1 MLNKIRYVL
10 RTLIRF
16 LPWIHKSIF
25 FNFHYLPFEQ
35 AVKLPILLYKPHF
48 IKLKGNVIIDSDKV
62 SFGMIKMGILVNTC
76 NPNNGISFDL
86 DGSLIFKGRT
96 VFANDSYI
104 MIRNSG
110 TITLGKNLDANCKL
124 KCANSIEIGDNTV
137 IAYETMI
144 MDSDWHAL
152 TDVVTGKL
160 LNKTSFVKIGSYN
173 FISYRC
179 IINRGTVTPDYCT
192 VTACSTLNKKYDF
205 EQYSLIGGNPC
216 KLIDEGYFMD
226 PQNN

>member
-1 MLNKIRYVL
+1 MSKIFRGIKIL
-10 RTLIRF
+10 MHF
-16 LPWIHKSIF
+16 FPWLHKSIF
-25 FNFHYLPFEQ
+25 FNFKYLPFSQ
-35 AVKLPILLYKPHF
+35 AIKLPILLYKPHF
-48 IKLKGNVIIDSDKV
+48 IKLKGNVEIQNDCIR
-62 SFGMIKMGILVNTC
+62 FGMIKMGDLINTC
-76 NPNNGISFDL
+76 NPNNGISFDI
-86 DGSLIFKGRT
+86 DGSLIFKGNA

-104 MIRNSG
+104 MIRDNG
-110 TITLGKNLDANCKL
+110 TVLLGENLDANCKI
-124 KCANSIEIGDNTV
+124 KCANSIEIGNNTV

-160 LNKTSFVKIGSYN
+160 LKKTSFVKIGNNN

-179 IINRGTVTPDYCT
+179 IINRGTTTPDFCT

-205 EQYSLIGGNPC
+205 EPYSLIGGNPC

-226 PQNN
+226 PKNN

>member
-1 MLNKIRYVL
+1 MQNKIRYVL

-16 LPWIHKSIF
+16 LPWIHKSIY

-48 IKLKGNVIIDSDKV
+48 IKLKGNVIIESDKV
-62 SFGMIKMGILVNTC
+62 SFGMIKMGI
-76 NPNNGISFDL
+76 
-86 DGSLIFKGRT
+86 
-96 VFANDSYI
+96 
-104 MIRNSG
+104 
-110 TITLGKNLDANCKL
+110 
-124 KCANSIEIGDNTV
+124 SIEIGDNTV

>member
-1 MLNKIRYVL
+1 MLNKIVCYL
-10 RTLIRF
+10 STLVHF
-16 LPWIHKSIF
+16 LPWIHRSLY
-25 FNFHYLPFEQ
+25 FNFHYLPFGQ

-48 IKLKGNVIIDSDKV
+48 IKLKGKVIIDSEDVK
-62 SFGMIKMGILVNTC
+62 FGMIKMGDLINTC
-76 NPNNGISFDL
+76 NPNNGISFDI
-86 DGSLIFKGRT
+86 DGSLIFKGRA

-104 MIRNSG
+104 MIRDNG
-110 TITLGKNLDANCKL
+110 TIILGKNLDANCKL
-124 KCANSIEIGDNTV
+124 KCANSIEIGDYTV

-160 LNKTSFVKIGSYN
+160 LKKTSFVKIGSYN

-179 IINRGTVTPDYCT
+179 IITRGTVTPDYCT
-192 VTACSTLNKKYDF
+192 VTACSTLNKKYDID
-205 EQYSLIGGNPC
+205 EYSLIGGNPC

-226 PQNN
+226 PNNN